1 MFVRRQVHAT
11 ASKVTAIA
19 LAATLA
25 IAGVAFAAKQVKGAS
40 YTGHY
45 AGTGAAAGVVAISF
59 KVSANGR
66 KVLDL
71 DVSTPF
77 KCNGGCGGVGSP
89 SNGTARISSKGTFEV
104 TLQIPAPGG
113 GKSEGTDTVTGTFHS
128 HHKASGTVT
137 SHFKSG
143 SGVTRGWAAT
153 G

>member
-1 MFVRRQVHAT
+1 M
-11 ASKVTAIA
+11 
-19 LAATLA
+19 
-25 IAGVAFAAKQVKGAS
+25 AFAAKQVKGAS

-45 AGTGAAAGVVAISF
+45 SGTGASAGVVGISF

-89 SNGTARISSKGTFEV
+89 TNGTARISGEGTFKV

-143 SGVTRGWAAT
+143 SGVTRGWTAA